1 MYSLFSLYFLWF
13 NNCNDYGSYRYF
25 RFMNIYALLTPLV
38 LLLLLAEILYSH
50 FSGKKLYSFQDTI
63 ANLGTGIGNQCV
75 NLAVAYFVFKF
86 YGFLYQFAPYKF
98 EVVWYN
104 FILLLVLQD
113 FVFYWF
119 HRVGHSINIFWAA
132 HMPHHSSEEM
142 NLSVGLR
149 ASFTQRI
156 FQFAF
161 FDWVFPLMGFSPE
174 MVYSVAAVH
183 LLLAYWHHTKAI
195 NKMGWI
201 GKVFVVPSHHRVHHG
216 VNTQYLD
223 KNFSEVFIFW
233 DKLFGTYAPEEEP
246 VCYGVTK
253 PPQSWDPILINIQ
266 FWKHLWDDAVAAPYF
281 IDKIRVWFMPLG
293 WRPRDIGHGHI
304 PRIGYNTA
312 EQVKY
317 STNEFPQSRFY
328 LVVQVVVGLLLLY
341 VAINQKLPIE
351 LFDRIFLSVT
361 IVLMIVSWSRVLE
374 GKANAM
380 LIETIRLF
388 VNAIALGWVF
398 YHSFDMPLLSWQ
410 IATVFLV
417 FGLSMLWATF
427 IQAKRK
433 SRLV

>member
-1 MYSLFSLYFLWF
+1 
-13 NNCNDYGSYRYF
+13 
-25 RFMNIYALLTPLV
+25 MNIYAIITPLV
-38 LLLLLAEILYSH
+38 LLLLLAEVLYSH

-98 EVVWYN
+98 EAVWYN
-104 FILLLVLQD
+104 FILLLVIQD

-119 HRVGHSINIFWAA
+119 HRVGHSVNIFWAA
-132 HMPHHSSEEM
+132 HMPHHSSEEL

-195 NKMGWI
+195 NKLGWI
-201 GKVFVVPSHHRVHHG
+201 GEVFVVPAHHRVHHG

-223 KNFSEVFIFW
+223 KNFSEVFILW
-233 DKLFGTYAPEEEP
+233 DKLFGTYEPEVEP

-266 FWKHLWDDAVAAPYF
+266 FWKQLWDDAVAAPYF
-281 IDKIRVWFMPLG
+281 IDKFKIWFMPLG
-293 WRPRDIGHGHI
+293 WRPRGVGDGHI
-304 PRIGYNTA
+304 PRIGYTQA
-312 EQVKY
+312 EQIKY
-317 STNEFPQSRFY
+317 QSSEFPQSRFY
-328 LVVQVVVGLLLLY
+328 LVTQLVLGLGLLY
-341 VAINQKLPIE
+341 IAINQKLPIQ
-351 LFDRIFLSVT
+351 LYDRILLSSA
-361 IVLMIVSWSRVLE
+361 IVLMVWSWSKVLE
-374 GKANAM
+374 GKEYAM
-380 LIETIRLF
+380 LSEVIRL
-388 VNAIALGWVF
+388 AICAFALGWTFV
-398 YHSFDMPLLSWQ
+398 HSFSLPLLSWQ
-410 IATVFLV
+410 VASVFLIY
-417 FGLSMLWATF
+417 GMSMLWASF